1 VRRRTFKLLKF
12 MILGK
17 YPTVKLALLI
27 MPFVNLLAVI
37 HNFAFIITLAY
48 ACQQSLI
55 LFNFI
60 QLTMISYLKT
70 LYCQKV
76 Y

>member
-1 VRRRTFKLLKF
+1 

-17 YPTVKLALLI
+17 YPTVKLDLLI

-37 HNFAFIITLAY
+37 HNFAFIITLAD
-48 ACQQSLI
+48 ACQQSFI